1 MPKETVEIF
10 VNEDSSIDWAQSAE
24 HPALKKVKGTL
35 DGYAGNVKQLQT
47 IAEEAKAYKQLGSLE
62 TLTTWRQDAEA
73 AKQLKDRVTEL
84 EGLTKMTDAEK
95 QELEQLRGIKQKL
108 GDVSPDD
115 ALAALQYKQQAER
128 DKTIS
133 EAFKVAGYDP
143 EIALSL
149 DGVRSL
155 ETRVETLEGKAVPQ
169 VKINDKWQELKT
181 FVDSKYPR
189 FTSVLTGK
197 PANVGGPSNVG
208 GQGVNR
214 LNDLEGKLTEARKAG
229 NTIAIAGLVRQINE
243 LQNK

>member
-1 MPKETVEIF
+1 MPEETINIF
-10 VNEDSSIDWAQSAE
+10 VTEDGSIDWSQSAE
-24 HPALKKVKGTL
+24 HPALKKIRGQL
-35 DGYAGNVKQLQT
+35 DGYAGNVKQLSA

-62 TLTTWRQDAEA
+62 TLTTWKTEAEA

-128 DKTIS
+128 DKSIS
-133 EAFKVAGYDP
+133 EAFKIAGYDP

-169 VKINDKWQELKT
+169 VKINDKWQELKPLVET
-181 FVDSKYPR
+181 KFSK
-189 FTSVLTGK
+189 FLSVLTGK
-197 PANVGGPSNVG
+197 PANLGGPSNVG

-214 LNDLEGKLTEARKAG
+214 LNDLEGKLTEARKSG
-229 NTIAIAGLVRQINE
+229 NTVAIAGLVRQITE